1 MDDRHD
7 TQQLAQLR
15 DDELIRAWCSC
26 DDHEHLTPESQALV
40 EEMERRDLEF

>member
-1 MDDRHD
+1 MDDQYD
-7 TQQLAQLR
+7 TQQLARLR